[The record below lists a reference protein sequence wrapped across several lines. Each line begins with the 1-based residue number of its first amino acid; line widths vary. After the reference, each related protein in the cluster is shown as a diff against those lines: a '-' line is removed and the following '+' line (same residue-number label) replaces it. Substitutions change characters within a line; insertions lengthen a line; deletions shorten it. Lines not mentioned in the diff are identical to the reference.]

1 VSQSARMRPVEQT
14 PDEALERLLRLT
26 RDTLTDQTWP
36 AREGE
41 LRRLQD
47 RLGSPRARVRW
58 SLIAAM
64 SAMAVML
71 PALWVVLKRPSAL
84 TFEVIHGTV
93 AASGEIRP
101 LDTGTRI
108 QFSDG
113 SQVVLDDGARTQVR
127 DLAADGARIVLSR
140 GRAHTYF
147 VPRPHAHWQVAAGPY
162 LVQVTGTIFDVEWS
176 EETQALDVWL
186 HKGSVTVRGPLID
199 GGVVMTRGQHLLMR
213 IRDNK
218 IVLDKNGLEAAGPAH
233 PAGSGTLVARDDEVD
248 EDLDSPEEPTSAVP
262 AGEGGGSVLPSEIP
276 PSRRGGAMLERGW
289 SRHLARGDFEAVVT
303 AAERRGIDNVLVR
316 GTRRELGALAD
327 AARYTRRGSLA
338 RRVLRA
344 EQSRFPDSAE
354 GREAAYFLGNLAEDE
369 GAPHKALAWFE
380 RYRRENPAGTYASQA
395 LGHTMVIHSRE
406 RSSDAEA
413 NAREYLR
420 RYPTGSYAEAAR
432 RIIKP
437 Q

>member
-1 VSQSARMRPVEQT
+1 MSQSARLRPVE

-26 RDTLTDQTWP
+26 RETLTDESWP

-47 RLGSPRARVRW
+47 RLGTTRPRIRW
-58 SLIAAM
+58 SLN
-64 SAMAVML
+64 SALSALAVML
-71 PALWVVLKRPSAL
+71 PAAWLVLKRPSAL

-93 AASGEIRP
+93 AAGGEIRP
-101 LDTGTRI
+101 LDSGTRI

-162 LVQVTGTIFDVEWS
+162 VVQVTGTVFDVEWS
-176 EETQALDVWL
+176 DENQALDVWL
-186 HKGSVTVRGPLID
+186 HKGSVTVRGPMID

-218 IVLDKNGLEAAGPAH
+218 IVLDKNGLEAAATAR

-248 EDLDSPEEPTSAVP
+248 EDLDAPEEPAVGTAAEAP
-262 AGEGGGSVLPSEIP
+262 GAALPSQVA
-276 PSRRGGAMLERGW
+276 PSRRGGPMLEHGW

-303 AAERRGIDNVLVR
+303 AAERRGIDNVLAR
-316 GTRRELGALAD
+316 GSRRELGALAD

-338 RRVLRA
+338 RRVLHA

-369 GAPHKALAWFE
+369 GAPHKAVTWFE
-380 RYRRENPAGTYASQA
+380 RYRHENPAGTYASQA
-395 LGHTMVIHSRE
+395 LGHTMVIHARE

-413 NAREYLR
+413 NAQEYLR